1 MQHKVVTAL
10 IHHTECC
17 GATANWGNPWTG
29 CWRYSPSRE
38 GSPNVSL
45 LCFHQEFNWL
55 HTGAPGSCFLPAQQ
69 EGRTFLSQLSQAH
82 PDASTG
88 RGWDGFFEWTVLI
101 YSVNLQYRAVTVHF
115 SVSLMFFLSIQFW
128 LLLPGKC
135 CAGWV
140 LLTWERSHCYNGS
153 IKIAAISRICP
164 DYT

>member
-1 MQHKVVTAL
+1 MSG
-10 IHHTECC
+10 C
-17 GATANWGNPWTG
+17 GATTNWGNPWTG
-29 CWRYSPSRE
+29 AGGKVLPGEDHPVSHCCASIRNLTQPWLLLGPASCQHSRRGE
-38 GSPNVSL
+38 ASSL
-45 LCFHQEFNWL
+45 GQV
-55 HTGAPGSCFLPAQQ
+55 
-69 EGRTFLSQLSQAH
+69 TFLSQL
-82 PDASTG
+82 PVTG
-88 RGWDGFFEWTVLI
+88 TPWCQHRERVGWLLWVTVLI

-140 LLTWERSHCYNGS
+140 LLTWDRSHCYNGS

>member
-1 MQHKVVTAL
+1 MPL
-10 IHHTECC
+10 LTEETP
-17 GATANWGNPWTG
+17 GLVLEVK
-29 CWRYSPSRE
+29 PSRE
-38 GSPNVSL
+38 GSPTVSL
-45 LCFHQEFNWL
+45 LCFHQEFNPALVAYWCSWVL
-55 HTGAPGSCFLPAQQ
+55 LPGSTAGGEKLPPLA
-69 EGRTFLSQLSQAH
+69 RSPSWASSLSQAH

-88 RGWDGFFEWTVLI
+88 RAWDGFFEWAVLI

-140 LLTWERSHCYNGS
+140 LLTWERFHCYNGS
-153 IKIAAISRICP
+153 IKLAAISRICP

>member
-1 MQHKVVTAL
+1 ML
-10 IHHTECC
+10 SGC
-17 GATANWGNPWTG
+17 GATTNWGNPWTG
-29 CWRYSPSRE
+29 AGGKVLAGRDHPMSHCCVSIR
-38 GSPNVSL
+38 NVT
-45 LCFHQEFNWL
+45 QPWL

-69 EGRTFLSQLSQAH
+69 EGRSFLLWPGHLPEPAH
-82 PDASTG
+82 CHRHTLICHG
-88 RGWDGFFEWTVLI
+88 ERVGWLLWVTVVI

-128 LLLPGKC
+128 LLFPGKC

-164 DYT
+164 DCT

>member
-1 MQHKVVTAL
+1 MPLLTEETLELVLEVKSFQGRITQCLTAVLPSGIYPSPGCTLVPLGPASCQH
-10 IHHTECC
+10 
-17 GATANWGNPWTG
+17 
-29 CWRYSPSRE
+29 SRRGE
-38 GSPNVSL
+38 ASSFGQV
-45 LCFHQEFNWL
+45 
-55 HTGAPGSCFLPAQQ
+55 
-69 EGRTFLSQLSQAH
+69 TFLSQLWQAH

-153 IKIAAISRICP
+153 IKIAAISRVCP